1 MNRAT
6 FLISGDYQALE
17 DHVRDA
23 VTAARS
29 EDPTIAPGDLTLTCC
44 SETSAKE
51 QLLTCVFP
59 ARDRAQFLVLEK
71 HLSRAALLSSCRF
84 SSEFCP
90 CFDVDR
96 FKHDALTTSGP
107 AILQE
112 FMLGSVL
119 ELSDK
124 GVRAE
129 DILAYLSHASDYV
142 SRLVDTT
149 SRMYLREHASPN

>member
-1 MNRAT
+1 MTTEPLAHDPERLQSTIDLFSALTRALT
-6 FLISGDYQALE
+6 D
-17 DHVRDA
+17 
-23 VTAARS
+23 
-29 EDPTIAPGDLTLTCC
+29 DPTA
-44 SETSAKE
+44 
-51 QLLTCVFP
+51 
-59 ARDRAQFLVLEK
+59 AQFLVLEK